1 METMPVDFLRKLME
15 LDFQKN
21 DARIMDAM
29 IIWKVAHSPNGLT
42 FKELEEAFGITN
54 GSVSRSVRRL
64 GEINRNGG
72 AGYGLVDRVKDPQ
85 EPRRYLVVLSTRGLK
100 MIRGYL
106 SNGS

>member
-1 METMPVDFLRKLME
+1 MEAIPVDFLRKLME

-29 IIWKVAHSPNGLT
+29 IIWRVAHSTDGLT
-42 FKELEEAFGITN
+42 FKEIGSMFGITN

-72 AGYGLVDRVKDPQ
+72 AGYGLIDKVKDPLQ
-85 EPRRYLVVLSTRGLK
+85 PRRYLVKLSTRGLK
-100 MIRGYL
+100 MFCAHLG
-106 SNGS
+106 NGR